1 MSSRKDF
8 HNVKVILLSGIL
20 FASMIYG
27 FWSYFAI
34 LIENENDKSLV
45 STSLLLDRKK
55 VYLYTTK
62 KNGDAGRDT
71 VHVSMVAKSYP
82 DSLCV
87 LYYDNA
93 WKLKL
98 GEKIRDDD
106 KVIDQNVLYPW
117 CCLMDEENKTF
128 FGKGKVVDG
137 ALLERYGVK
146 FNYTTG
152 TPSDRLKITI
162 STKDGREYL
171 TTNYAFFNTYVRLNK
186 NINNIVELDLCNSTD
201 TLSNKDAFVV
211 PIYGKEGFPERRF
224 IEVRDDVV
232 REKGK
237 KIKTNEDDNSFEI
250 AGIHFQIRKI
260 YSLQTLVVLT
270 IILLYITIVSLVTLV
285 RYVYYFDKSQ
295 DKNNADVIVESSVL
309 QLRILFCSMLFLGMP
324 LLLIKIGMAPE
335 RLYWYG
341 LLVIMLNLNVVWLFK
356 KHVSRETRE
365 NINQIYKQWHGKN
378 AGRLVPII
386 IMSALILPL
395 LSVRNELVFGKIPVL
410 QYSKMLYILIPVMIS
425 TENEYMIRFAQ
436 MLRLKQVNYA
446 YVSYLFMFFL
456 AIIISLLTWDFA
468 TMLFTIGAIMFMAIF
483 VVLSKK
489 VLGVIDNI
497 LAEPVTNIFI
507 SILIAGFLYLLLEFV
522 NLTVLFQYLD
532 PKIASKVYR
541 VLSTLWYPDTAFFN
555 GVDNQARETVAQ
567 QIMLL
572 KTFFVDYSLL
582 PRFDIIIP
590 SSWRSTF
597 FSDYAVLWEL
607 VIGGYYF
614 IVIYL
619 LIIGFLVYS
628 VGNILIFLNNKIK
641 LRNGEVTSYDE
652 RLVIVF
658 NVLLSIFVV
667 QYVYTLMSNLWVF
680 PVTGQSP
687 GLLSP
692 SNIEIFYHFVLINAL
707 YFFLEKRTIEKPA
720 VELDSNSVYYSAVLN
735 NSKRIFIAVIVVLS
749 VLVVKQIGNIVVKS
763 DDVTLRYHDGK
774 YLAGMPESDKE
785 IKSQAI
791 QALQDR
797 NYKLYKQLH
806 QKYYGGNMR
815 DSLRFMNRKDYVQR
829 IFRSDSLYYRR
840 YVMSGGTYPLYY
852 VNKNVNGVTRK
863 IIQDKYL
870 SGFPLRSN
878 TVNYSLQRYLN
889 IALEQWA
896 SKLLKL
902 NNGHYIT
909 GSSIMIIRNDNG
921 HIVASASY
929 PGYYNDNKCHVDYE
943 VNRTKRSENYVLSN
957 QDVENYVNFAD
968 CDLFPGSIVKPLLA
982 YAGLRLLDDSH
993 MKYAG
998 MTLDRFIGTSNDKYA
1013 EALLRDI
1020 IKKKGYDSLQ
1030 AVLNNELGVNYYYSF
1045 LS

>member
-1 MSSRKDF
+1 
-8 HNVKVILLSGIL
+8 
-20 FASMIYG
+20 
-27 FWSYFAI
+27 
-34 LIENENDKSLV
+34 
-45 STSLLLDRKK
+45 
-55 VYLYTTK
+55 
-62 KNGDAGRDT
+62 
-71 VHVSMVAKSYP
+71 
-82 DSLCV
+82 
-87 LYYDNA
+87 
-93 WKLKL
+93 
-98 GEKIRDDD
+98 
-106 KVIDQNVLYPW
+106 
-117 CCLMDEENKTF
+117 
-128 FGKGKVVDG
+128 
-137 ALLERYGVK
+137 
-146 FNYTTG
+146 
-152 TPSDRLKITI
+152 
-162 STKDGREYL
+162 
-171 TTNYAFFNTYVRLNK
+171 
-186 NINNIVELDLCNSTD
+186 
-201 TLSNKDAFVV
+201 
-211 PIYGKEGFPERRF
+211 
-224 IEVRDDVV
+224 
-232 REKGK
+232 
-237 KIKTNEDDNSFEI
+237 
-250 AGIHFQIRKI
+250 
-260 YSLQTLVVLT
+260 
-270 IILLYITIVSLVTLV
+270 
-285 RYVYYFDKSQ
+285 
-295 DKNNADVIVESSVL
+295 
-309 QLRILFCSMLFLGMP
+309 
-324 LLLIKIGMAPE
+324 
-335 RLYWYG
+335 
-341 LLVIMLNLNVVWLFK
+341 
-356 KHVSRETRE
+356 
-365 NINQIYKQWHGKN
+365 
-378 AGRLVPII
+378 
-386 IMSALILPL
+386 
-395 LSVRNELVFGKIPVL
+395 
-410 QYSKMLYILIPVMIS
+410 MIS